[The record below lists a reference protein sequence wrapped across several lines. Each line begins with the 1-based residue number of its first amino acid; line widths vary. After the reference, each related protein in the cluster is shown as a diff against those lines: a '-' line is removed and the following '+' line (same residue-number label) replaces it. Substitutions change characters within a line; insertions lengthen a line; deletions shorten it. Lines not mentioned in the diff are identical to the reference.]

1 MNRGLKEED
10 KKRRTFEKTKNIED
24 KHEKQL
30 KAIEDQKGVQ
40 TKIISQDKVKPPLL
54 KIIYS
59 QEVKGGRI
67 DSNEAKKIV

>member
-1 MNRGLKEED
+1 MKEED
-10 KKRRTFEKTKNIED
+10 KKRRTFEETKNIED
-24 KHEKQL
+24 KHEEQL

-40 TKIISQDKVKPPLL
+40 TKMITKDKVKPPLL

-67 DSNEAKKIV
+67 DSNEAKKNV